1 MWNACV
7 RVCASLFLPWPAG
20 SVLRAATSTPPI
32 ATFPV
37 SSLTK
42 LGLNDYGTLRTI
54 YWIYDAN
61 TWGMNVLL
69 DICCQH
75 LEKICNFEG
84 FCLGNEHILLDIC
97 CQHLRIYVSWRVSVG
112 PSGPGLGNV
121 LWRKEPHSLL
131 LHLGLTT
138 LSN

>member
-1 MWNACV
+1 M
-7 RVCASLFLPWPAG
+7 F
-20 SVLRAATSTPPI
+20 
-32 ATFPV
+32 
-37 SSLTK
+37 
-42 LGLNDYGTLRTI
+42 
-54 YWIYDAN
+54 
-61 TWGMNVLL
+61 LL

-121 LWRKEPHSLL
+121 LGNEFVLKVACPQRR
-131 LHLGLTT
+131 
-138 LSN
+138 LSSTSPVLNVAVLNIVSSTSSVLNVP